1 MSFMLKACNFAEGE
15 HFVLNTLFVFLAILI
30 VSRTSL
36 QTVVCEALLVIT
48 SAGNK
53 QSITDAL
60 QYRF

>member
-15 HFVLNTLFVFLAILI
+15 HFICFPGNFDCFQNISA
-30 VSRTSL
+30 
-36 QTVVCEALLVIT
+36 TVVCEALLVIT